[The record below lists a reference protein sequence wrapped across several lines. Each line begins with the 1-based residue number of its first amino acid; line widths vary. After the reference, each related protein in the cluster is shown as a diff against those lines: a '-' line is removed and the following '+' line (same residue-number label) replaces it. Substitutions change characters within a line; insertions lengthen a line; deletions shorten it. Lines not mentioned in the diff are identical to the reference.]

1 MAILQMSNIT
11 TMDVNMTSYGEEL
24 MTSSN
29 TTFDMVS
36 MATFWI
42 EGVLTPAVS
51 LCGLTGMLQLNTT
64 KLHKERDNQKFE
76 TELIKNHQTSLII
89 PPVPR

>member
-1 MAILQMSNIT
+1 MAIVQMSNIT
-11 TMDVNMTSYGEEL
+11 TMDVNMTSYGGEL

-29 TTFDMVS
+29 TTFNMVS

-51 LCGLTGMLQLNTT
+51 LCGLTGMLQG
-64 KLHKERDNQKFE
+64 RDNQKFE
-76 TELIKNHQTSLII
+76 SELIKNHQTSLII